1 MKPDFE
7 ETTGQKF
14 LGIDTCTLR
23 KAHVP
28 IKKGV
33 TKLPIDI
40 DQFAVDLHR
49 FFESPVARREDCS
62 KMQDLTEITS
72 NYVLRHSSVRCLT
85 VILVLVRIIGYW
97 ENIKEYF
104 CIFTPKQIEFKKL
117 VKYKK
122 DQKYW

>member
-1 MKPDFE
+1 M
-7 ETTGQKF
+7 
-14 LGIDTCTLR
+14 
-23 KAHVP
+23 P

-49 FFESPVARREDCS
+49 FFEFPVARREDCS
-62 KMQDLTEITS
+62 KMQDLTDITS
-72 NYVLRHSSVRCLT
+72 NYVLRHSSVRCST
-85 VILVLVRIIGYW
+85 VILVLVRIIGYL
-97 ENIKEYF
+97 ENLKEYF
-104 CIFTPKQIEFKKL
+104 CIFTPKQIEFKKS

>member
-1 MKPDFE
+1 M
-7 ETTGQKF
+7 
-14 LGIDTCTLR
+14 
-23 KAHVP
+23 P

-33 TKLPIDI
+33 TKLAIDI

-62 KMQDLTEITS
+62 KMQDLTDITS